1 MVLRLTQ
8 SLSPVQTVIPQGLMI
23 VAQTTGASVWVVSG
37 HLNQPWL
44 EMHED
49 IVMHTLSGLP
59 GSKLIYSVLPV
70 QYTSENCDG
79 WRLVPFRLLQ
89 VS

>member
-1 MVLRLTQ
+1 
-8 SLSPVQTVIPQGLMI
+8 MI

-59 GSKLIYSVLPV
+59 GSRLIYSVLPV

-79 WRLVPFRLLQ
+79 WRLVSFRLLQ

>member
-1 MVLRLTQ
+1 VVLRLTQ

-59 GSKLIYSVLPV
+59 GSRLIYSVLPV

-79 WRLVPFRLLQ
+79 WRLVSFRLLQ